1 MTDAPILLQM
11 EQVSKQF
18 AGVPALKDVDFSV
31 RGGEIHALLGAN
43 GAGKST
49 LMKMLSGAYQMDR
62 GSITLNGQRL
72 RLTSPG
78 DAKANGIHCVYQEV
92 DAALVPQLTA
102 AENIM
107 LDQLASSSRGWWS
120 SPRKQQ
126 QRAGEVLKQ
135 LGASIDLHKKVAELT
150 LAEKQMILLARIL
163 VQDAKV
169 IIFDEPTAPLSQ
181 EETDAFFRIVHHL
194 KDRGVACI
202 FITHRLVEVTA
213 HCDRV
218 TVMRDGQHVFT
229 GNAQEVTIH
238 DLVGQML
245 GKTFD
250 EEFPK
255 TEVPLGEVLLE
266 ARGLR
271 RGLKVKG
278 VDLSVRRGEV
288 LAVVGLVG
296 AGKTEC
302 SRLLIGADKFEAGEI
317 FLDGR
322 KLRLSQPADAA
333 ASGIVSVPEERRK
346 QGILIHENVERNLSL
361 PLLGRLSTL
370 GFVSRKQER
379 ANAESLVAQL
389 GIKTASVRQEVKYL
403 SGGNQQKVAIGKW
416 LNTDAEVFVFD
427 EPTKGVDIGA
437 KSDIFK
443 LINELAQAGKAIIYF
458 TCELDEG
465 LGIGDTIA
473 VMCEGTIVKHFKRGE
488 ANQEQLLYYASGGQE
503 VRHEG

>member
-1 MTDAPILLQM
+1 MTTAPILLQM
-11 EQVSKQF
+11 EHIHKQF

-31 RGGEIHALLGAN
+31 KGGEIHALLGAN

-49 LMKMLSGAYQMDR
+49 LMKILSGAYQLDQGQIR
-62 GSITLNGQRL
+62 LNDQHL
-72 RLTSPG
+72 RLNSPG

-107 LDQLASSSRGWWS
+107 LDQLASPVGGWWK
-120 SPRKQQ
+120 SPRKLQQ
-126 QRAGEVLKQ
+126 CALEALKE
-135 LGASIDLHKKVAELT
+135 LGADIAVQKKVADLT

-163 VQDAKV
+163 IQDAKV

-181 EETDAFFRIVHHL
+181 EETDAFFRIVHLL
-194 KDRGVACI
+194 KERGVACI
-202 FITHRLVEVTA
+202 FITHRLAEVTG

-229 GNAQEVTIH
+229 GEARGLTVN
-238 DLVGQML
+238 DLVTQML
-245 GKTFD
+245 GKPFE

-255 TEVPLGEVLLE
+255 TEAPIGEIIFE
-266 ARGLR
+266 ARGLH
-271 RGLKVKG
+271 RGIKVKG
-278 VDLSVRRGEV
+278 VDMSVRRGEV

-302 SRLLIGADKFEAGEI
+302 SRLLIGADQLEKGDI
-317 FLDGR
+317 RLND
-322 KLRLSQPADAA
+322 KPLRFAQPADAA

-346 QGILIHENVERNLSL
+346 QGILIQENVERNLSL
-361 PLLGRLSTL
+361 PLLGRLSTF
-370 GFVSRKQER
+370 GFVSRKKER
-379 ANAESLVAQL
+379 ENAESLVQQL
-389 GIKTASVRQEVKYL
+389 GIKTSSVRQEVKYL

-416 LNTDAEVFVFD
+416 LNADADVFIFD

-437 KSDIFK
+437 KSDIFRI
-443 LINELAQAGKAIIYF
+443 INELALAGKAVIYF

-465 LGIGDTIA
+465 LGIGDRIA
-473 VMCEGTIVKHFKRGE
+473 VMCEGKIVKEFKRGE
-488 ANQEQLLYYASGGQE
+488 TNQEQLLYYASCGQE
-503 VRHEG
+503 VQV

>member
-1 MTDAPILLQM
+1 MTTAPILLEM
-11 EQVSKQF
+11 EHIHKQF

-31 RGGEIHALLGAN
+31 KGGEIHALLGAN

-49 LMKMLSGAYQMDR
+49 LMKILSGAYQLDQGQIR
-62 GSITLNGQRL
+62 LNDQHL
-72 RLTSPG
+72 RLNSPG

-107 LDQLASSSRGWWS
+107 LDQLASPDGGWWK
-120 SPRKQQ
+120 SPRKLQ
-126 QRAGEVLKQ
+126 QRALEALKE
-135 LGASIDLHKKVAELT
+135 LGADIAVQKKVADLT

-163 VQDAKV
+163 IQDAKV

-181 EETDAFFRIVHHL
+181 EETDAFFRIVHLL
-194 KDRGVACI
+194 KERGVACI
-202 FITHRLVEVTA
+202 FITHRLTEVTG

-229 GNAQEVTIH
+229 GEARGLTVN
-238 DLVGQML
+238 DLVTQML
-245 GKTFD
+245 GKPFE

-255 TEVPLGEVLLE
+255 TEAPIGEVIFE
-266 ARGLR
+266 ARGLH
-271 RGLKVKG
+271 RGIKVKG

-302 SRLLIGADKFEAGEI
+302 SRLLIGADQLEKGDIRLNE
-317 FLDGR
+317 
-322 KLRLSQPADAA
+322 KPLRFSQPADAA

-346 QGILIHENVERNLSL
+346 QGILIQENVERNLSL
-361 PLLGRLSTL
+361 PLLGRLSTF
-370 GFVSRKQER
+370 GFVSRKKELE
-379 ANAESLVAQL
+379 NAESLVQQL
-389 GIKTASVRQEVKYL
+389 GIKTSSVRQEVKYL

-416 LNTDAEVFVFD
+416 LNADADVFIFD

-437 KSDIFK
+437 KSDIFRI
-443 LINELAQAGKAIIYF
+443 INELALAGKAVIYF

-465 LGIGDTIA
+465 LGIGDRIA
-473 VMCEGTIVKHFKRGE
+473 VMCEGKIVKEFKRGE
-488 ANQEQLLYYASGGQE
+488 TNQEQLLFYASGGQE
-503 VRHEG
+503 VQV

>member
-1 MTDAPILLQM
+1 MTTAPILLQM
-11 EQVSKQF
+11 EHIHKQF

-31 RGGEIHALLGAN
+31 KGGEIHALLGAN

-49 LMKMLSGAYQMDR
+49 LMKILSGAYQLDQGQIR
-62 GSITLNGQRL
+62 LNDKHL
-72 RLTSPG
+72 RLNSPG

-107 LDQLASSSRGWWS
+107 LDQLASPVGGWWK
-120 SPRKQQ
+120 SPRKLQ
-126 QRAGEVLKQ
+126 QRALEALKE
-135 LGASIDLHKKVAELT
+135 LGADIAVQKKVADLT

-163 VQDAKV
+163 IQDAKV

-181 EETDAFFRIVHHL
+181 EETDAFFRIVHLL
-194 KDRGVACI
+194 KERGVACI
-202 FITHRLVEVTA
+202 FITHRLAEVTG

-229 GNAQEVTIH
+229 GEARGLTVN
-238 DLVGQML
+238 DLVTQML
-245 GKTFD
+245 GKPFE

-255 TEVPLGEVLLE
+255 TEAPIGEVIFE
-266 ARGLR
+266 ARGLH
-271 RGLKVKG
+271 RGIKVKG

-302 SRLLIGADKFEAGEI
+302 SRLLIGADQLEKGDI
-317 FLDGR
+317 RLND
-322 KLRLSQPADAA
+322 KPLRFSQPADAA

-346 QGILIHENVERNLSL
+346 QGILIQENVERNLSL
-361 PLLGRLSTL
+361 PLLGRLSTF
-370 GFVSRKQER
+370 GFVSRKEER
-379 ANAESLVAQL
+379 ENAESLVQHL
-389 GIKTASVRQEVKYL
+389 GIKTPSVRQEVKYL

-416 LNTDAEVFVFD
+416 LNAEADVFIFD

-437 KSDIFK
+437 KSDIFRI
-443 LINELAQAGKAIIYF
+443 INELALAGKAVIYF

-465 LGIGDTIA
+465 LGIGDRIA
-473 VMCEGTIVKHFKRGE
+473 VMCEGKIVKEFKRGE
-488 ANQEQLLYYASGGQE
+488 TNQEQLLYYASGGQE
-503 VRHEG
+503 VQV